1 MKPCGLWQAC
11 PAEGGKEIEISVKL
25 RRWCRKKR
33 CSKMRSSHKY
43 IFYFYPTWRENERGE
58 IEEIR
63 GSFRFFERVKDGKAA
78 AARMGRKY
86 DFYRQNDENLS
97 WILALFTR
105 KNQKS
110 AHFSPICFF
119 PTDNSCDK
127 IIV

>member
-1 MKPCGLWQAC
+1 MRKDFLLFLSFLVDAGYIVSFRVT
-11 PAEGGKEIEISVKL
+11 KDKIFITVKL

-86 DFYRQNDENLS
+86 DH
-97 WILALFTR
+97 
-105 KNQKS
+105 QKI
-110 AHFSPICFF
+110 F
-119 PTDNSCDK
+119 
-127 IIV
+127 